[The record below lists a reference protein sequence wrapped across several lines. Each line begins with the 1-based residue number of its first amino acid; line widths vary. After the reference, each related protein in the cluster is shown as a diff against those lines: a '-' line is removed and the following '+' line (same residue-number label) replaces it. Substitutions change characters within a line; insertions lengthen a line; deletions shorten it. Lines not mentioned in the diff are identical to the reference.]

1 MDFAS
6 GAPVVQGRT
15 NKKKPSKK
23 QGLQK
28 KKGGKRALRKIALRK
43 KKRAVK
49 NKKKQGDRP
58 FFLIHKIGALDWE
71 YPSWGALLNIKP
83 ESEQHVKLL
92 FTSAHNGLLTK

>member
-43 KKRAVK
+43 KKGGKKYKK
-49 NKKKQGDRP
+49 NKGN
-58 FFLIHKIGALDWE
+58 ALF
-71 YPSWGALLNIKP
+71 S
-83 ESEQHVKLL
+83 
-92 FTSAHNGLLTK
+92 